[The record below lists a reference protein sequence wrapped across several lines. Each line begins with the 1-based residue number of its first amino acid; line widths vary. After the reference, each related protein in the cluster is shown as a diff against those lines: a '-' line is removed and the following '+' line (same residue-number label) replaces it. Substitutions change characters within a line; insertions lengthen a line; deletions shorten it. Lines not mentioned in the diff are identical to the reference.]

1 MAEQIWKIEGEKL
14 VWRVAPGFAH
24 TDNIEMSGLYVDD
37 IVYYGT
43 REDGTLALGAHR
55 FSPMLR
61 TIPNNTHATFC
72 FTVKDSDPLMT
83 AKNKWLVAH
92 REAKSLVA
100 DGVTVGL
107 TGENYTVKY

>member
-1 MAEQIWKIEGEKL
+1 MNDCIWKLENGTPLWEVRKGQEH
-14 VWRVAPGFAH
+14 R
-24 TDNIEMSGLYVDD
+24 DDIEMSGLYVDD